1 MAGYSSRL
9 EGGEHQILDKMKTL
23 WDYLLPDA
31 EKRLRKKI
39 LKSSRLADY
48 REAVKNLLL

>member
-1 MAGYSSRL
+1 
-9 EGGEHQILDKMKTL
+9 MKTL

-39 LKSSRLADY
+39 LKSSRLVDY
-48 REAVKNLLL
+48 QEAVRNLIYDTSITAGQ